1 MTTNN
6 EKKELRRRCVSG
18 YTYNCVGI
26 GTANVDIFW
35 QVDPFA
41 SEIHG
46 DDTKMWLCEP
56 CAEHLWMET

>member
-26 GTANVDIFW
+26 GTANVDIL
-35 QVDPFA
+35 A
-41 SEIHG
+41 G
-46 DDTKMWLCEP
+46 
-56 CAEHLWMET
+56 